1 MLSVLGRGAAWKWH
15 RAVGINLI
23 VGARAKSSSTLK
35 RKAVVAILGA
45 EAEKNSSSMMGT
57 KDGPDHIRQA
67 LMSNSL
73 NSTTEQ
79 FVNIHHLYKD
89 YGNINE
95 DAYETTE
102 EFHETLRTRICDIVG
117 HGLVPVTLGGD
128 HSITNPLVIGRAAA
142 DNPSEFAIVHLD
154 AHMDVYE
161 DYEGNPFSHAS
172 PFARIL
178 EASPSVCTKL
188 IQIGIRSTTF
198 HQRIE
203 QANRYG
209 IEVMD
214 MKTITTSNDTLN
226 KINKILPPDS
236 PIYLSL
242 SAIEI
247 LFDKRN
253 ILITQISIFF
263 LLTLFPTFNFKC
275 VASIWMLW
283 TLLMYLE

>member
-1 MLSVLGRGAAWKWH
+1 M
-15 RAVGINLI
+15 NI
-23 VGARAKSSSTLK
+23 VMNGDNALACVVSQWMGGLTNFISS
-35 RKAVVAILGA
+35 IL
-45 EAEKNSSSMMGT
+45 
-57 KDGPDHIRQA
+57 
-67 LMSNSL
+67 
-73 NSTTEQ
+73 
-79 FVNIHHLYKD
+79 
-89 YGNINE
+89 
-95 DAYETTE
+95 
-102 EFHETLRTRICDIVG
+102 
-117 HGLVPVTLGGD
+117 
-128 HSITNPLVIGRAAA
+128 
-142 DNPSEFAIVHLD
+142 
-154 AHMDVYE
+154 
-161 DYEGNPFSHAS
+161 
-172 PFARIL
+172 
-178 EASPSVCTKL
+178 
-188 IQIGIRSTTF
+188 
-198 HQRIE
+198 
-203 QANRYG
+203 RYG